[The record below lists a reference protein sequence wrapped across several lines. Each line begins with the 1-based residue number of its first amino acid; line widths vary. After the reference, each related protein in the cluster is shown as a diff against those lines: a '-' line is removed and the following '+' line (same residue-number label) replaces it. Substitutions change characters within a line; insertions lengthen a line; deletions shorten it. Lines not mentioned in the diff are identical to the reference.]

1 MTMPLPHDLPADRY
15 HLGVR
20 LSLVAWFVFSLVM
33 VVAVVGG
40 LAQMVVGG
48 WGWLAGYAAALLSA
62 QPLSRWAEKYLLA
75 RWPSGRVVRL
85 QAGLLNLHTKEAT
98 HSVALGADTRFA
110 RWYFVV
116 RGRSSGRVPNGHV
129 CLALRCAD
137 DQQAVSIYA
146 FMPPKQA
153 EAVRAGYPFYEL
165 RRMNEKGTVTLG
177 GRDPAFL
184 AAEQERWNIGAEL
197 DAADF
202 AALLEALNADWP
214 GFAATALK
222 G

>member
-1 MTMPLPHDLPADRY
+1 MMNLARDLPADRY

-20 LSLVAWFVFSLVM
+20 LALVGWFVVMLVL

-40 LAQMVVGG
+40 LAQMALGG
-48 WGWLAGYAAALLSA
+48 WGWAVGYAAALLSA

-85 QAGLLNLHTKEAT
+85 QASRLSVHTKDQET
-98 HSVALGADTRFA
+98 RLDILPETTRFA
-110 RWYFVV
+110 RWFFVV
-116 RGRSSGRVPNGHV
+116 RGRASGRVPNGHV
-129 CLALRCAD
+129 CCALRCANAD
-137 DQQAVSIYA
+137 TAVSVYA

-153 EAVRAGYPFYEL
+153 ETLRARYACYEL
-165 RRMNEKGTVTLG
+165 RRMNEKGAVTLG

-197 DAADF
+197 EAADF
-202 AALLEALNADWP
+202 EALLDTLNGHWP
-214 GFAATALK
+214 GFATTALK
-222 G
+222 D